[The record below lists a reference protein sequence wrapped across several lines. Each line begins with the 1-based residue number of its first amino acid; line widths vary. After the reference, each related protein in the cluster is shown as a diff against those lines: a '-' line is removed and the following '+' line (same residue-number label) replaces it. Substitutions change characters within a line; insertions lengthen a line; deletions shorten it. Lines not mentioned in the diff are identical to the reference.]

1 MVGRLRIECFHR
13 TAGRCEG
20 GERVMGKRILPLL
33 LLLLLAVPGR
43 GADQQKVAVLELVNR
58 AGITDDK
65 AYYLTALD

>member
-1 MVGRLRIECFHR
+1 
-13 TAGRCEG
+13 
-20 GERVMGKRILPLL
+20 MGKRILPLL